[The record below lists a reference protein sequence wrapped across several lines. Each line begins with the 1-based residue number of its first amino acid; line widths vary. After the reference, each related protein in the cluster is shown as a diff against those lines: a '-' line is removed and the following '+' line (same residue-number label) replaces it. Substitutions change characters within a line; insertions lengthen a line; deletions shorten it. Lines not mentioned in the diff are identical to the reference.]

1 MSSKIDECM
10 DLLDQEFLTE
20 IEMEE
25 LALTKQEK
33 NRIYKNVTEQMR
45 SKRKRWSRRGI
56 AILVAAAIGVS
67 TLTVAAVAAFDM
79 GPAFQKF
86 FGVSDESTAA
96 LLTAAGGQ
104 VVASDTK
111 GGYTVDVKGVV
122 GDKKTVNI
130 LFELTAP
137 EGEIVTDMYR
147 FADSRIWVDTVHS
160 MGWHIT
166 QIDDGIPDD
175 NKGSY
180 VMSCTTDTNFSGEK
194 ASLILGNLVDDS
206 IPSGNDDQPSTIL
219 EAGEWNLDF
228 TMDYQDT
235 SKTYKV
241 NRQFTFNGGTV
252 ILKSMSLSPLSA
264 SFELKSKL
272 DLENLEMSGKGNL
285 LTDESGNYD
294 VSIQMKDGTVFRE
307 FTGGGTG
314 SEGLKSVATIQFAKV
329 IDPEDIVSVTY
340 RGVTIPVTK

>member
-1 MSSKIDECM
+1 MSGRIDECM
-10 DLLDQEFLTE
+10 DLLDEEFLAE

-25 LALTKQEK
+25 LALTKQEQDHI
-33 NRIYKNVTEQMR
+33 RENVMEQVR
-45 SKRKRWSRRGI
+45 PKRKRWSKKGI

-67 TLTVAAVAAFDM
+67 TLSVAAAAAFDI

-86 FGVSDESTAA
+86 FGASDESDIA
-96 LLTAAGGQ
+96 LLNAAGGQ
-104 VVASDTK
+104 AVASDTK
-111 GGYTVDVKGVV
+111 GGYTIDVKGVV
-122 GDKKTVNI
+122 GDKKSVNI

-137 EGEIVTDMYR
+137 EGETVTDMYR
-147 FADSRIWVDTVHS
+147 FANSRIWLDTVHS

-166 QIDDGIPDD
+166 QIDDENPDD

-180 VMSCTTDTNFSGEK
+180 VMCCTTDENFSGEK
-194 ASLILGNLVDDS
+194 VSLILGNLVDDS
-206 IPSGNDDQPSTIL
+206 IPSGNADQPSKIL

-228 TMDYQDT
+228 TMDYRDT

-241 NRQFTFNGGTV
+241 NQKFSFNGGMVT
-252 ILKSMSLSPLSA
+252 IKSMSLSPLSL
-264 SFELKSKL
+264 SFELQSKL

-285 LTDESGNYD
+285 LIDESGEYD
-294 VSIQMKDGTVFRE
+294 VSIQMKDGSVFRE

-314 SEGLKSVATIQFAKV
+314 SKGLKSVATIQFAKI
-329 IDPEDIVSVTY
+329 IDPAEVVSVTY